1 MLFSAQTPIE
11 SINANIQSAHP
22 TANAQVRAVIG
33 EKQVEETALFDLRLT
48 ITEDDYTCDSRGTP
62 FFFWSS
68 VDGDFS
74 EATADFKSVV
84 FQADSDGTNP
94 EAVVTVG
101 VGDGLGQVSKKIL
114 KIKRMN
120 RQ

>member
-22 TANAQVRAVIG
+22 TANAQVWAVIG

-68 VDGDFS
+68 VDDDFS
-74 EATADFKSVV
+74 EATTDFKSVV
-84 FQADSDGTNP
+84 FYRFGWHKSRGGRHGRRRRRFGT
-94 EAVVTVG
+94 G
-101 VGDGLGQVSKKIL
+101 
-114 KIKRMN
+114 
-120 RQ
+120 

>member
-22 TANAQVRAVIG
+22 TANAQVWAVIG

-48 ITEDDYTCDSRGTP
+48 ITEDDYTCDSRGTL
-62 FFFWSS
+62 FFWSS

>member
-48 ITEDDYTCDSRGTP
+48 ITEDDYTCDSRGTL
-62 FFFWSS
+62 FFWSS

-84 FQADSDGTNP
+84 FYRFGWHKSRGSRHGRRRRRFGT
-94 EAVVTVG
+94 G
-101 VGDGLGQVSKKIL
+101 
-114 KIKRMN
+114 
-120 RQ
+120 